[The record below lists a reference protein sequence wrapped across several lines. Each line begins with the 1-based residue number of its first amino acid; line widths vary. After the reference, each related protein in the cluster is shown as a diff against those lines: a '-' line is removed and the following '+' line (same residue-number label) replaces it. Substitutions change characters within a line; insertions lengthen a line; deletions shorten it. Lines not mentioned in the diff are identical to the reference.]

1 MLADPANIQV
11 AASGK
16 RVSAVTS
23 VPFCRTSSL
32 IVAVEFTMY
41 CIDSPH
47 SPPVSAVIRKGPTQ
61 VPAAFTITGAGAE
74 AVELSPPHPESS
86 RAKNMEHVA
95 IRRWLRRCTIS
106 EVIKVASVWRAARG
120 LRSSP

>member
-1 MLADPANIQV
+1 MSQHPDVKEMPLVLAEPANIQV

-23 VPFCRTSSL
+23 VPFCCTFSL

-41 CIDSPH
+41 CSNSPH
-47 SPPVSAVIRKGPTQ
+47 SPPFTVVIRKGPTQ
-61 VPAAFTITGAGAE
+61 VPAAFTIIGAGAE
-74 AVELSPPHPESS
+74 AVELSSPHPESS

-95 IRRWLRRCTIS
+95 VR
-106 EVIKVASVWRAARG
+106 
-120 LRSSP
+120 